1 MKKILFDQDW
11 RYFSGP
17 YMSFAP
23 FPPQIEESRWTAI
36 DLPHDAINGLPRN
49 AQNPSGMA
57 GGYTQSAMLYYKKE
71 FIVCE
76 DWNGKQV
83 LAEFEGVFSNAEII
97 LNGNQIAFHPYGCV
111 CNG

>member
-1 MKKILFDQDW
+1 MCLMKKILFDQDW

-57 GGYTQSAMLYYKKE
+57 GGYTQSAMPVSYTHLDVYKRQNPCS
-71 FIVCE
+71 VM
-76 DWNGKQV
+76 
-83 LAEFEGVFSNAEII
+83 
-97 LNGNQIAFHPYGCV
+97 
-111 CNG
+111 